1 MPTVLIGGGTGLI
14 GRHLSNLLKQ
24 KGYEVILLSRKRD
37 LNGPFPQYAW
47 NLETGAIDDEAILKA
62 DYVLNLA
69 GAGIADKRWTVS
81 RKKTIIDSRVKSMQL
96 LKAAFNKLNKKPKA
110 FIAASAIGF
119 YGDRRD
125 EWLDEKS
132 NPGEGFL
139 SESTRQWEKSAKEME
154 SIGSRLITI
163 RIGIVLSTKGGALPK
178 LVLPQKF
185 WLGTYFSDGMAY
197 YPWIHIDDLCNIFIK
212 SIEDE
217 SMNGI
222 FNGVAPTPVSNIE
235 LTKAIATALNKKVMM
250 IPVPAFLLRLGMGE
264 MADVVLTSA
273 RVSAEKIKNSGFK
286 FQFPELVPALKDLF
300 ARKI

>member
-37 LNGPFPQYAW
+37 LNGPFPQYGW
-47 NLETGAIDDEAILKA
+47 NLETGEIDNEAILKA

>member
-139 SESTRQWEKSAKEME
+139 SESTRQWEKSTKEME